1 MQYLI
6 LLAPSANRVYA
17 ADAPRLVSAELTDV
31 LNPVTE
37 EAVAR
42 AVHLEPVR
50 VAGVDYLRLDA
61 ESELDET
68 ALRALSFASGTYAVF
83 RVADG
88 HLLAPT
94 ELPPA
99 LLYPDDLLTIQKYP
113 GKTNEQWTRLL
124 LNVTA
129 AATRRPSRLTDRTL
143 DVLDPMCGRGTTLNL
158 ALGLGLDATGIDLDK
173 KDFDQYER
181 FLKTWLRAHRYKHT
195 AEIGDL
201 RVHGRHRGRR
211 MHVTV
216 APSRDAFK
224 AGDVQQLTYLN
235 TDTRNLGGL
244 LGASQFDVVVT
255 DTPYGVEHGSHGDRL
270 ARRPGELLQEALPG
284 WVDTLRSGGAVGLS
298 YNRHVITPDD
308 LAEALAGAG
317 LLLHGEV
324 GDERFRHR
332 VDASIDR
339 DLMVA
344 VKP

>member
-6 LLAPSANRVYA
+6 LLAPSVNRVYA

-31 LNPVTE
+31 LDAVTE
-37 EAVAR
+37 Q

-61 ESELDET
+61 ESELDER
-68 ALRALSFASGTYAVF
+68 ALQALSFASGTYAVF

-88 HLLAPT
+88 DLLAPT
-94 ELPPA
+94 EMPPA
-99 LLYPDDLLTIQKYP
+99 LLHPDDLLTIQKYP

-129 AATRRPSRLTDRTL
+129 AATRRPGRLTDRTL
-143 DVLDPMCGRGTTLNL
+143 DILDPMCGRGTTLNL
-158 ALGLGLDATGIDLDK
+158 ALGLGLDATGVDLDK

-181 FLKTWLRAHRYKHT
+181 FVKTWLRAHRYKHT

-201 RVHGRHRGRR
+201 RFHGRNRGRR
-211 MHVTV
+211 MHVAL
-216 APSRDAFK
+216 APSKDAFK
-224 AGDVQQLTYLN
+224 AGDVQELTYLN
-235 TDTRNLGGL
+235 TDTRDLGGL
-244 LGASQFDVVVT
+244 LAASQFDVVVT

-270 ARRPGELLQEALPG
+270 ARRPGELLEEALPG

-298 YNRHVITPDD
+298 YNRHVITPDV
-308 LAEALAGAG
+308 LAELLTNAG
-317 LLLHGEV
+317 LLVHGEV

-339 DLMVA
+339 DLMIA